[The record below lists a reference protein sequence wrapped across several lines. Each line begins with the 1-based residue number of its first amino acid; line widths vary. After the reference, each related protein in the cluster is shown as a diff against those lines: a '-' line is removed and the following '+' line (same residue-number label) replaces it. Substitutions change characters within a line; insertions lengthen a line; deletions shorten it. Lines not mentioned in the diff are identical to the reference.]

1 MISHTQALIERK
13 LPSLIFVLAK
23 LTDTLKRLCDVVY
36 KASYKA
42 AAVIAFPT
50 RCIN

>member
-1 MISHTQALIERK
+1 MISHNQALIERK
-13 LPSLIFVLAK
+13 LPSLICVLAK
-23 LTDTLKRLCDVVY
+23 LIGTLKRLCDVVY

-42 AAVIAFPT
+42 TAVIAFTT